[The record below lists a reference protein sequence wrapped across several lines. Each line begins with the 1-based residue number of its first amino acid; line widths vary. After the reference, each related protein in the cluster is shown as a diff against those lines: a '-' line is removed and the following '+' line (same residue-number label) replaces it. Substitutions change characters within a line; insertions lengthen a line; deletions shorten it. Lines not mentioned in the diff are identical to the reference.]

1 MREVSVKLYR
11 FDELPQEVQKKI
23 WEGDQNRYN
32 YAADSYYWEFRKTL
46 DTFAE
51 LFGVCVRWEVDSSHY
66 NFDFTISDTETA
78 ENLETIRDPLRL
90 ATWVYNNHWWHIRK
104 GKYYSTPGKWV
115 NGEYKYKYRHS
126 RVIFSYDDCPLTGV
140 FCDLDI
146 LRAVIDCITYRRAF
160 DTFDDLITTALNE
173 FFETWRDALAYAESF
188 EFYAEEAAAQ
198 EWEYTADGSR
208 WRG

>member
-1 MREVSVKLYR
+1 MREVSIKLYQ
-11 FDELPQEVQKKI
+11 FAELPEDVQRRI
-23 WEGDQNRYN
+23 FERDQNYDDV
-32 YAADSYYWEFRKTL
+32 YECYYWEFWNTL
-46 DTFAE
+46 DKFAE
-51 LFGVCVRWEVDSSHY
+51 LFGVCVRWEVDSTRYS
-66 NFDFTISDTETA
+66 FDFTISDNETA

-115 NGEYKYKYRHS
+115 NGEYEYKYRHS
-126 RVIFSYDDCPLTGV
+126 RVIFNYDDCPLTGV

-146 LRAVIDCITYRRAF
+146 LRAVIDCITYRRTF